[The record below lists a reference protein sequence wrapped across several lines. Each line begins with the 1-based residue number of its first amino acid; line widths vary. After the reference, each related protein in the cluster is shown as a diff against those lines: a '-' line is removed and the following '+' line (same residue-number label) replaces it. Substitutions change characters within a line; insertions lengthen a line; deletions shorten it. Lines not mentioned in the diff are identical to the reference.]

1 MKILELANQLKAIY
15 DEHGDIDVLFTDPNS
30 NQGPFDVGSTE
41 FRVAEEDE
49 YPEDFNMPE
58 GYKFVVLTN

>member
-15 DEHGDIDVLFTDPNS
+15 DEHGDIDVFFKDPNS

-49 YPEDFNMPE
+49 YPEDFNMP
-58 GYKFVVLTN
+58 

>member
-30 NQGPFDVGSTE
+30 NDGPFAVGGTE
-41 FRVAEEDE
+41 FRVAEGDE
-49 YPEDFNMPE
+49 YPEDFNMPN
-58 GYKFVVLTN
+58 GYKFVELTN